1 MKGADNGRCIV
12 TTLRFPDEVPVS
24 GDVLRRIAATLGI
37 PVAHVVVDPDDVPVG
52 KSGWDYDRVEQID
65 DRRLL
70 DDGITGYALG
80 SRWRIGVA

>member
-1 MKGADNGRCIV
+1 M

-37 PVAHVVVDPDDVPVG
+37 PVTHVMIDSDEPQAAR
-52 KSGWDYDRVEQID
+52 SGWDYERTEQID
-65 DRRLL
+65 DRRLP

-80 SRWRIGVA
+80 SRWRISVA